1 MSSAGAKGAKQRVR
15 VYQDGQA
22 TYPGGGIRR
31 QGLVDVDTRLG
42 KQMKTVLIGLRIETG
57 QDIVDFQLF
66 GKKGGVKVDMHP
78 AREAA
83 GGPIAT
89 QLQAVAPEVGEKWIG
104 YTADYNPNA
113 HGKNGFTTVLE
124 VRPFTTNNNGFQEV
138 PVAFTYKDPA
148 GNEFTAGH
156 YIVGTS
162 ILPGQNADPEPAP
175 EHPPTPGPK
184 PKKTTTKKTKKTKK
198 KTTTKKSKKKAKG
211 KNR

>member
-15 VYQDGQA
+15 VYQNGKA

-31 QGLVDVDTRLG
+31 KGLVDVDTRLT

-66 GKKGGVKVDMHP
+66 GKKGNVKVDMHA

-89 QLQAVAPEVGEKWIG
+89 QLQTVAPEAGQKWIG
-104 YTADYNPNA
+104 YTADYNPTA

-124 VRPFTTNNNGFQEV
+124 VSPFTTNTNGFQEV
-138 PVAFTYKDPA
+138 PIAFTYKDPA

-175 EHPPTPGPK
+175 ENPPDPGPK
-184 PKKTTTKKTKKTKK
+184 PKPKAKKA
-198 KTTTKKSKKKAKG
+198 TKKSKKKAKG

>member
-1 MSSAGAKGAKQRVR
+1 MSSAGAKGANQRVR
-15 VYQDGQA
+15 VYQHAKA

-31 QGLVDVDTRLG
+31 QGLVDVDTRLT
-42 KQMKTVLIGLRIETG
+42 KQMKTVLIGLRIEAA

-66 GKKGGVKVDMHP
+66 GKKSGVKVNMNA

-89 QLQAVAPEVGEKWIG
+89 QLQTVAPETGQKWIG
-104 YTADYNPNA
+104 YTADYNPTA
-113 HGKNGFTTVLE
+113 HGTNGFTTVLE
-124 VRPFTTNNNGFQEV
+124 VRPFTANSNGFQEV
-138 PVAFTYKDPA
+138 PIAFTYKDPA

-175 EHPPTPGPK
+175 ENPPKPTPTPK
-184 PKKTTTKKTKKTKK
+184 PKKKTKTA
-198 KTTTKKSKKKAKG
+198 TKKSKKKAKG

>member
-1 MSSAGAKGAKQRVR
+1 MSGPGAKGAKQRVR
-15 VYQDGQA
+15 VFQDGQA
-22 TYPGGGIRR
+22 SYPSGGIRR

-42 KQMKTVLIGLRIETG
+42 KQMKTVLIGLRIEDG

-66 GKKGGVKVDMHP
+66 GKKSGVKVDMH
-78 AREAA
+78 ATREAA

-89 QLQAVAPEVGEKWIG
+89 QLQTIAPEAGEKWIG
-104 YTADYNPNA
+104 YTADYDPRA

-124 VRPFTTNNNGFQEV
+124 VRPFTTNDNGFQEV

-162 ILPGQNADPEPAP
+162 ILPGKNADPEPPP
-175 EHPPTPGPK
+175 EHPPTVK
-184 PKKTTTKKTKKTKK
+184 ATTKKAKKTKKSNTKTKTVKK
-198 KTTTKKSKKKAKG
+198 KTARK
-211 KNR
+211 RR

>member
-1 MSSAGAKGAKQRVR
+1 MSGPGAKGAKQRVR
-15 VYQDGQA
+15 VFQDGQA
-22 TYPGGGIRR
+22 SYPGGGIRR

-42 KQMKTVLIGLRIETG
+42 KQMKTVLIGLRIEDT

-66 GKKGGVKVDMHP
+66 GKKSGVKVDMHA

-89 QLQAVAPEVGEKWIG
+89 QLQTIAPEAGEKWIG
-104 YTADYNPNA
+104 YTADYNPTA

-124 VRPFTTNNNGFQEV
+124 VRPFTANDNGFQEV

-162 ILPGQNADPEPAP
+162 ILPGKNADPEPPP
-175 EHPPTPGPK
+175 EHPPTVK
-184 PKKTTTKKTKKTKK
+184 AATKKAKKTKKSSTKTKTVKK
-198 KTTTKKSKKKAKG
+198 KTARK
-211 KNR
+211 RR